1 MRTWGFWAALVLL
14 AAWGAWAEQVTI
26 EFPPPGTECP
36 RTRVT
41 FTTPL
46 DMGVLGA
53 ESISGDLL
61 GGGDVL
67 VHLESDPM
75 TLSLERRGF
84 CDDLVGEMY
93 VQLVS
98 LIGPVRPEA
107 FLWRGGEQ
115 GEYAPF
121 PGVGEWVHILTLPPG
136 LRDWSGEFQFRYE
149 ACMADPPGAYGVRLR
164 FRVDYPDL
172 PPPLLELYRAE
183 WEIMVTWSL
192 EGLTVLLVH
201 GPVYLGTI
209 GPGIYEPE
217 GGFGALEAVENP
229 VLVLT
234 NLAQQVSLS
243 VRAISAA
250 YPADFPGG
258 AEALWQDLALRADGG
273 TYLPLGEGPIE
284 LGVLSGPGWRRHL
297 IDYRYQVDERD
308 IPGEYGAVLEY
319 TVTTP

>member
-1 MRTWGFWAALVLL
+1 MRGWFFCAVLAVL
-14 AAWGAWAEQVTI
+14 ATWGAWGEEVTL

-41 FTTPL
+41 FTTPV

-53 ESISGDLL
+53 ESISGELL

-67 VHLESDPM
+67 VHLESEPM
-75 TLSLERRGF
+75 TIKLERRGF
-84 CDDLVGEMY
+84 CDDLLGEVY

-107 FLWRGGEQ
+107 FLWRGGAQE
-115 GEYAPF
+115 EYAPF
-121 PGVGEWVHILTLPPG
+121 PAVGEWVHLATLPSG
-136 LRDWSGEFQFRYE
+136 LREWRGEFRFRYE
-149 ACMADPPGAYGVRLR
+149 ATMADPPGAYGVRLR
-164 FRVDYPDL
+164 FRVEYPEL
-172 PPPLLELYRAE
+172 PSPLRELYRAE

-201 GPVYLGTI
+201 EPVYLGTI
-209 GPGIYEPE
+209 GPGIYDPE
-217 GGFGALEAVENP
+217 AGFGALEALENP

-234 NLAQQVSLS
+234 NLTQMVSLS
-243 VRAISAA
+243 VRAVSAA
-250 YPADFPGG
+250 FPPDFSGG
-258 AEALWQDLALRADGG
+258 AEAVWQDLALRVDGG
-273 TYLPLGEGPIE
+273 AYLSLGEGPIE
-284 LGVLSGPGWRRHL
+284 LGVLSGPGWQRYL

-308 IPGEYGAVLEY
+308 IPGEYGAILEY

>member
-1 MRTWGFWAALVLL
+1 MRAWGFWAALAVL
-14 AAWGAWAEQVTI
+14 ATWGAGAEEVTI
-26 EFPPPGTECP
+26 EFPPPGTEFP
-36 RTRVT
+36 RIRVT
-41 FTTPL
+41 FTTPV
-46 DMGVLGA
+46 DMGVLGT
-53 ESISGDLL
+53 ESISGELL

-67 VHLESDPM
+67 VLLESDPM
-75 TLSLERRGF
+75 ELSLERRGF
-84 CDDLVGEMY
+84 CADLVGEMY

-107 FLWRGGEQ
+107 FLWRGGAQ
-115 GEYAPF
+115 QEYAPF
-121 PGVGEWVHILTLPPG
+121 PGVGEWVHILTLPSG
-136 LRDWSGEFQFRYE
+136 LRDWSGEFLFRYE
-149 ACMADPPGAYGVRLR
+149 ASMADPPGAYGVRLR
-164 FRVDYPDL
+164 FRVDYPPL

-201 GPVYLGTI
+201 GPIYLGTI

-243 VRAISAA
+243 VRALSAA

-258 AEALWQDLALRADGG
+258 PRPSGRIWRCGWMAEP
-273 TYLPLGEGPIE
+273 TFPLGRDGSG
-284 LGVLSGPGWRRHL
+284 LGSFLAPGGGGISSTIGTRSTSGTSPASTGRCWSIR
-297 IDYRYQVDERD
+297 
-308 IPGEYGAVLEY
+308 
-319 TVTTP
+319 